1 MEDITLQYLGF
12 LNTPNLWLNTSGFKM
27 QQFEITKSISA
38 VSNLENHKLRL
49 GNLVERF
56 VSLQLKQDDRVSILV
71 ENIQIRKDKITI
83 GEIDCLL
90 KQNEQ
95 PIHLEI
101 VYKFYLYDATVGTT
115 EIDHWIGPN
124 RKDSL
129 IQKLA
134 KLEEKQLP
142 LLYHNCTKPVLEK
155 LDVQVEEIQQQVCF
169 KAQLFVPFNNQN
181 IPFKRINASCVT
193 GFYIT
198 QKELPQFADCQFFI
212 PEKLDWLIDIPT
224 HHLWQSYH
232 TFLEALKPLL
242 NQEKAPLCWIKKP
255 NGETEKCFVVWW

>member
-12 LNTPNLWLNTSGFKM
+12 LNTPNLWLNTSDFKM

-56 VSLQLKQDDRVSILV
+56 VSLQLKQDETVSILV
-71 ENIQIRKDKITI
+71 ENIQIQKDKITI

-90 KQNEQ
+90 KKGEQ

-115 EIDHWIGPN
+115 EMEHWIGPN

-129 IQKLA
+129 VQKLA

-169 KAQLFVPFNNQN
+169 KAQLFVPFHNQN
-181 IPFKRINASCVT
+181 IPFKAINASCVT
-193 GFYIT
+193 GFYMS
-198 QKELPQFADCQFFI
+198 QKELPQFADCEFFI
-212 PEKLDWLIDIPT
+212 PEKLDWLSDIPT

-242 NQEKAPLCWIKKP
+242 NQEKAPLCWLKKS